1 MRGGVRSVSLED
13 ALWLNRTSLDKAE
26 LLGKIVLLDFFTY
39 GCINCL
45 NVLSDLALLE
55 KEFEAEL
62 VVIGV
67 HAGKFAHEKEDNAVR
82 EAIKR
87 HKIGHA
93 VINDAQHIY
102 KEAYAIK
109 AWPTQVLINPQG
121 YIVKEYRGEGH
132 LGAIREQIKALLYSY
147 TPSKKSFPVKEEEAL
162 PSLLHYPQKIA
173 ASAEYLFISHKDEVL
188 VCSHEG
194 EILHRLTG
202 LSQPQGMVYIGETLY
217 IASHAGGFITA
228 VSDDFSRQELW
239 LEGLRNPFDLCSDGR
254 LLYVALAGA
263 HQIKGYDLKS
273 KEVSLVIGRENS
285 ESLHDGSYA
294 EAVLAQPCAMA
305 LLDEELWF
313 VDSESSSLRCAA
325 YGEVT
330 SHLCNDELQHPM
342 GIAAGLYGEGCGA
355 GRIFI
360 SDSYN
365 NALKVYDPLSKELK
379 TLLEDLAE
387 PSGIAKKGCMLY
399 ICNTNAHEI
408 IRYDLSSMHASQLIL
423 KEK

>member
-1 MRGGVRSVSLED
+1 MRAGVRSVSLEK
-13 ALWLNRTSLDKAE
+13 ALWLNRAPLGKAE

-45 NVLSDLALLE
+45 NVLPDLAVLE
-55 KEFEAEL
+55 QEFAQEL

-67 HAGKFAHEKEDNAVR
+67 HTGKFAHEKEDHAVR

-87 HKIGHA
+87 YKINHA
-93 VINDAQHIY
+93 VINDAEHIY

-109 AWPTQVLINPQG
+109 AWPTQVLIDPEG

-132 LGAIREQIKALLYSY
+132 LDAIRDQIKALLYSY
-147 TPSKKSFPVKEEEAL
+147 TPSKKNFSVDKEKML

-173 ASAEYLFISHKDEVL
+173 VSAEYLFVSHRDEVL
-188 VCSHEG
+188 VCSHQG
-194 EILHRLTG
+194 EILHKITG
-202 LSQPQGMVYIGETLY
+202 LSQPQGMVYIGEILY

-228 VSDDFSRQELW
+228 VSDGFSHKELW
-239 LEGLRNPFDLCSDGR
+239 LEGLRNPYDLCSDGKF
-254 LLYVALAGA
+254 LYVALAGA
-263 HQIKGYDLKS
+263 HQIKGYDLKYKRES
-273 KEVSLVIGRENS
+273 FVIGRENS

-330 SHLCNDELQHPM
+330 SHLRGDELQHPL
-342 GIAAGLYGEGCGA
+342 GLAAGSYGEGCGA

-365 NALKVYDPLSKELK
+365 NAIKVFDPLSQELRV
-379 TLLEDLAE
+379 LLEGLAE
-387 PSGIAKKGCMLY
+387 PSGIAKRGCMLY

-408 IRYDLSSMHASQLIL
+408 LIYDLSTMQSSQLIL